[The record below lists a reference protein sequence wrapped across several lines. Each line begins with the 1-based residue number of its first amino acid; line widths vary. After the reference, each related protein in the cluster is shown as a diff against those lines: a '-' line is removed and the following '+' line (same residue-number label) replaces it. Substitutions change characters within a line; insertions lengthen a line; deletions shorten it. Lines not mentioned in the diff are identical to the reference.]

1 MRACGCCD
9 DGDVSRAL
17 EGVADDGCSAVSVV
31 GVDGFAISV
40 CEPGEVVVDVALEPV
55 FVGCAFLWDDVDG
68 CSFGEFVNVVGE
80 LVSVGSGGGECVE
93 WSCCHVVAFLFL
105 PCFVCCSRA
114 RVRVSV
120 SRLRYHV
127 LVLLSWRAC
136 LPFFCRAVILPGRG
150 LPGARCRL
158 FRVRLYHM
166 SCLLF
171 LCFAC
176 FWRVRRAFL
185 VV

>member
-1 MRACGCCD
+1 M
-9 DGDVSRAL
+9 SRAL
-17 EGVADDGCSAVSVV
+17 ECVADDGCSAVSVV

-40 CEPGEVVVDVALEPV
+40 REPGEVVVAVALEPV
-55 FVGCAFLWDDVDG
+55 FVGCAFLWDGVDG

-93 WSCCHVVAFLFL
+93 WSCCHVVVFLFL

-136 LPFFCRAVILPGRG
+136 LPFFCRAVILPGHG
-150 LPGARCRL
+150 LPGACCRL

-166 SCLLF
+166 LF
-171 LCFAC
+171 PGFVFRVFC
-176 FWRVRRAFL
+176 RVRRSSL